1 MNSLNKFLMTLET
14 HFPSPSTSWSSLS
27 CTDTVCTSAFSG
39 KLVHSNF
46 LKKLF
51 YFLTSTLGNQA
62 RHLCVPL
69 CDDLPPTTKS
79 PWVYFSLFNISHL
92 WGNFTFYCETS
103 VTRLGDFWKLYVTDS
118 LSKVAQICW
127 LKNLCTFEKNYC
139 LIYGQLL
146 EKLGYFVFQHLVTL
160 YETNFCQQV
169 EHVGVDN
176 YI

>member
-1 MNSLNKFLMTLET
+1 MFLLGLELVNPLRIFYQGTRPKCFIALIPKENPFLENIFSIRICKNEFLIPKMNSLNKFLMTLET
-14 HFPSPSTSWSSLS
+14 HFPSPSTSLSSLS

-103 VTRLGDFWKLYVTDS
+103 VTRLGDF
-118 LSKVAQICW
+118 
-127 LKNLCTFEKNYC
+127 
-139 LIYGQLL
+139 
-146 EKLGYFVFQHLVTL
+146 
-160 YETNFCQQV
+160 
-169 EHVGVDN
+169 
-176 YI
+176 